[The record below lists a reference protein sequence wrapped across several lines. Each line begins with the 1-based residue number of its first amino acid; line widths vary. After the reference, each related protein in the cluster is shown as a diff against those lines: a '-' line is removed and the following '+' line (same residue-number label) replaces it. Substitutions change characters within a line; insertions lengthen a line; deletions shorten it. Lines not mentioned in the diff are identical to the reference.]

1 MSSFAERFVQMREKR
16 GWTQDDLAEM
26 LGVSRVS
33 ISKYET
39 EGKNGAT
46 PKYPLLVKAADLFNV
61 TTDYLL
67 GRTESPLRDENT
79 VDGLSE
85 EEQLMYKRFI
95 SETENLFRSKGVT
108 EEKLRQVMGYMRY
121 TFLNDLEEEKKGRNS
136 K

>member
-39 EGKNGAT
+39 AGKNGAT

-108 EEKLRQVMGYMRY
+108 EEKLRHVMSYMRY